1 MSVAQ
6 SLCISHCS
14 VLSSPPVYK
23 ICITAFFLLFESDLT
38 WDALNKRRSSDTQR
52 EDIATE
58 MGLMC
63 SNGTIIVMSAL

>member
-1 MSVAQ
+1 M
-6 SLCISHCS
+6 
-14 VLSSPPVYK
+14 YK
-23 ICITAFFLLFESDLT
+23 MCITAFFLLFESGLT

-63 SNGTIIVMSAL
+63 SNGTIIVRSAS